1 MIKVTDNKL
10 AFWLVF
16 LACVGSCHAAT
27 VTEAERCIL
36 IDLQQEHGKQLFP
49 VLEKFARENGME
61 IRNSNPIA
69 PHYVAVSK
77 DQPSAEIV
85 YRIGFGRF
93 GAELTFFKY
102 DAMNDGLEL
111 KFDQFVES
119 SLKPQFKVT
128 QCRDE
133 ENFKLPVMQR

>member
-1 MIKVTDNKL
+1 MTDNKL
-10 AFWLVF
+10 SFLLAFF
-16 LACVGSCHAAT
+16 AFIASCHAGT
-27 VTEAERCIL
+27 VTEADRCVL
-36 IDLQQEHGKQLFP
+36 VDLQQEQGKQLFP

-61 IRNSNPIA
+61 VRNSNPIA
-69 PHYVAVSK
+69 PHYVAGST

-93 GAELTFFKY
+93 GAELAFFKY

-111 KFDQFVES
+111 KFDRFVES
-119 SLKPQFKVT
+119 SLKPQFKVK